1 MMYSL
6 FLIAVVSVPVMGQS
20 RIDFATVSV
29 TQDKSGILYQPNTVA
44 KVMWAILY
52 MPLLLEALLIYYLL
66 GIVNKVNVLPIDVVA
81 PHKISLT

>member
-29 TQDKSGILYQPNTVA
+29 TQDKSGILYQPNTA

-52 MPLLLEALLIYYLL
+52 VPLLLEALLIYYLL
-66 GIVNKVNVLPIDVVA
+66 GIVGKVNVLPIDVVA

>member
-1 MMYSL
+1 MYSL

-29 TQDKSGILYQPNTVA
+29 TQDKSGILYQPNTA

-52 MPLLLEALLIYYLL
+52 VPLLLEAVLIYYLL
-66 GIVNKVNVLPIDVVA
+66 GIVGKVNVLPIDVVA
-81 PHKISLT
+81 PHKTSLT